1 MPMYEYTC
9 RSCGER
15 FELLRAA
22 DERDQTSRC
31 PHCGAEA
38 EHPRAA
44 SLFAGVSKSGS
55 DSSCAPGPAGG
66 G

>member
-1 MPMYEYTC
+1 MPMYEYNC
-9 RSCGER
+9 SKCGQR
-15 FELLRAA
+15 FELLRSAA
-22 DERDQTSRC
+22 ERDQTSQC

-44 SLFAGVSKSGS
+44 SLFAGVSKSGATGG
-55 DSSCAPGPAGG
+55 CAPGPAGG